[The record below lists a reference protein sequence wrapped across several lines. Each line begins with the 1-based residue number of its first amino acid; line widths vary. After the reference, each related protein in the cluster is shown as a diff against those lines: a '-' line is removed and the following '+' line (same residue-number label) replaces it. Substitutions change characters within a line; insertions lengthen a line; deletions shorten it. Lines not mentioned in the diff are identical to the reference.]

1 VRTLIVKQR
10 PEVAPARTAALD
22 EKQQCCLAWKAAGAR
37 PCRLHGRY
45 PRAVAA
51 PRQAGAGSAR
61 LELTLWIETTLQ
73 RFPALALGGT
83 CERVSSTFLN
93 RYLEMPVALYG

>member
-1 VRTLIVKQR
+1 
-10 PEVAPARTAALD
+10 
-22 EKQQCCLAWKAAGAR
+22 
-37 PCRLHGRY
+37 
-45 PRAVAA
+45 VAA

-93 RYLEMPVALYG
+93 QYLEMPVALYG